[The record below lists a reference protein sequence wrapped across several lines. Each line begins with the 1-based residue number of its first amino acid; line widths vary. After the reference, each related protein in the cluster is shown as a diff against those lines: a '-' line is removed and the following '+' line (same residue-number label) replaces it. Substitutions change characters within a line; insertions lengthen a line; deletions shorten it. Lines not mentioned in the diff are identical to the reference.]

1 MFQKIIRKLL
11 KKPEFSDV
19 TPIAVV
25 KHQLELIREGS
36 DILAI
41 CPDNT
46 GLNWL
51 GIKSGTIALFPKNHL
66 LLQQYYSHSVYTE
79 SQLMEIIEIIVTL
92 DFKKVVFRGFPPYFD
107 VFIRRLK
114 TKNLASNLFV
124 FYAGPASEFNESSKT
139 QNLLKI
145 IQLQKE
151 GVIEKIGFNKKGLA
165 EAISEVYNVKTG
177 RYILKTSIKEQ
188 IPLEKKNDTIQI
200 GVFGGNTFN
209 KNIHSQV
216 LAALSVPKSEVHVLD
231 KSKFDYLPE
240 QNRIIGYDG
249 YLPNDKFVKLLGSM
263 DVNLYLAFS
272 ESWGN
277 VITESL
283 SYGVPCLSTINSGVY
298 DYDNELSEA
307 LVVQDYDNISAI
319 RDQIMK
325 VYSDRNNLQN
335 KCIDYIS
342 QLNTLA
348 EEKLGE
354 LLGYE

>member
-1 MFQKIIRKLL
+1 MFQKIIHKLL
-11 KKPEFSDV
+11 KKSNFSDV
-19 TPIAVV
+19 IPVAVV
-25 KHQLELIREGS
+25 KHQLELIRKES

-51 GIKSGTIALFPKNHL
+51 GIKSGTIALFPKNYL

-79 SQLMEIIEIIVTL
+79 SQLMEILELIAIL
-92 DFKKVVFRGFPPYFD
+92 DFKIVVFRGFPPYFD
-107 VFIRRLK
+107 GFIRRLK
-114 TKNLASNLFV
+114 KKNLASSLFV

-139 QNLLKI
+139 QNLIKI

-151 GVIEKIGFNKKGLA
+151 GVIVKIGFNKKGLA
-165 EAISEVYNVKTG
+165 EAISEVYKVKTG

-188 IPLEKKNDTIQI
+188 IPLEKKNDTIKI

-231 KSKFDYLPE
+231 KSRFDYLPDHD
-240 QNRIIGYDG
+240 RIIDYNG
-249 YLPNDKFVKLLGSM
+249 YLTHEKFVKVLGSM

-298 DYDNELSEA
+298 DFDNELGDM
-307 LVVQDYDNISAI
+307 LVVHDYDNISSI
-319 RDQIMK
+319 RNQIMK
-325 VYSDRNNLQN
+325 VVYDKNNLKK
-335 KCIDYIS
+335 KCSNYIS
-342 QLNTLA
+342 TINQKA
-348 EEKLGE
+348 EEMLKEIL
-354 LLGYE
+354 YN

>member
-11 KKPEFSDV
+11 KKPDFSDV
-19 TPIAVV
+19 TSIAVV

-79 SQLMEIIEIIVTL
+79 SQLMEIIEIIATL
-92 DFKKVVFRGFPPYFD
+92 EFKKVVFRGFPPYFD

-165 EAISEVYNVKTG
+165 EAISEVYKVKTG
-177 RYILKTSIKEQ
+177 RYILKTPIKEQ
-188 IPLEKKNDTIQI
+188 ISSGKKNESIKI

-216 LAALSVPKSEVHVLD
+216 LAALSVPNSEVHVLD
-231 KSKFDYLPE
+231 KKKFNYIPD
-240 QNRIIGYDG
+240 QHRIIGYDG
-249 YLPNDKFVKLLGSM
+249 YLENEHFVKVLGRM
-263 DVNLYLAFS
+263 DVNLYLAYS

-283 SYGVPCLSTINSGVY
+283 TQGVPCLSTINSGIF
-298 DYDNELSEA
+298 DFSEELKEA

-319 RDQIMK
+319 RDQIK
-325 VYSDRNNLQN
+325 LVYN
-335 KCIDYIS
+335 KRDSLHSMCKDYIS
-342 QLNTLA
+342 LLNSKA
-348 EEKLGE
+348 EEMLQE
-354 LLGYE
+354 LLNCD